1 MMVDCQIQGYIKN
14 LKYEG
19 TSQKCQKSKAWVA
32 KVRASTHVWDVGVC
46 AKRL

>member
-32 KVRASTHVWDVGVC
+32 KVQARTC
-46 AKRL
+46 AMWVFVLKDC